1 MCYHIQKRN
10 DQWNLSGETTCFIG
24 GIPEFLKE
32 RQKDGRR
39 HVPSSLPLKY
49 SAVTSSDVARSTTY
63 RPSELPIQNQLL
75 SLQGPQTETY
85 GKTMLRGF
93 LAKRIFHLGQTN
105 DRKDQHTDVM
115 KWQDMY
121 TIKV

>member
-1 MCYHIQKRN
+1 MSH
-10 DQWNLSGETTCFIG
+10 QWNLSGETTCFIG

-32 RQKDGRR
+32 RQKDRR
-39 HVPSSLPLKY
+39 SHVPSSLPLKY

-85 GKTMLRGF
+85 GKTMLRDF
-93 LAKRIFHLGQTN
+93 LAKEFFIWGQTN
-105 DRKDQHTDVM
+105 DTKDQHTDVM